1 MSAGN
6 LSETWTVQTW
16 MSFLWDQPALL
27 AHPGAHHKTLLL
39 QAHELYRA
47 ELVDRDE
54 LCDLLE
60 LADSALAYA
69 VETRLEESGNILGE
83 TDDAHAGHTYAV

>member
-6 LSETWTVQTW
+6 LSEAWTIETW
-16 MSFLWDQPALL
+16 MLFLRDQPALL
-27 AHPGAHHKTLLL
+27 RHPGAHHKTLLL

-47 ELVDRDE
+47 QTIQRDD

-69 VETRLEESGNILGE
+69 VETRLEESGN
-83 TDDAHAGHTYAV
+83 V

>member
-1 MSAGN
+1 MTIGN
-6 LSETWTVQTW
+6 PSKAWTVEAW
-16 MSFLWDQPALL
+16 MLFLRDQSALL
-27 AHPGAHHKTLLL
+27 RNPGTHHKTLLL

-47 ELVDRDE
+47 QLIERDD

-69 VETRLEESGNILGE
+69 VETRLEESGNI
-83 TDDAHAGHTYAV
+83 

>member
-1 MSAGN
+1 M
-6 LSETWTVQTW
+6 
-16 MSFLWDQPALL
+16 
-27 AHPGAHHKTLLL
+27 L

-47 ELVDRDE
+47 QLIERDE

-69 VETRLEESGNILGE
+69 VETRLEESGN
-83 TDDAHAGHTYAV
+83 V

>member
-1 MSAGN
+1 MSAAASSHE
-6 LSETWTVQTW
+6 LTVETWMV
-16 MSFLWDQPALL
+16 FLRDQSALL
-27 AHPGAHHKTLLL
+27 QHPGAHHKTLLL

-47 ELVDRDE
+47 HLIERDD

-69 VETRLEESGNILGE
+69 VETRLEDSGS
-83 TDDAHAGHTYAV
+83 V

>member
-1 MSAGN
+1 MSAAT
-6 LSETWTVQTW
+6 SSQDWTVETWMV
-16 MSFLWDQPALL
+16 FLQDQSALL
-27 AHPGAHHKTLLL
+27 QHPGAHHRTLLL

-47 ELVDRDE
+47 QLIERDD

-69 VETRLEESGNILGE
+69 VETRLEESGN
-83 TDDAHAGHTYAV
+83 V